1 MCKRGQHLN
10 NWFKKGG
17 GLKSILI
24 FSQKKKKKNSS
35 TPWQRQPNKV
45 AFVCRAGKSAAAV
58 AVPSAFTRARLLE
71 RRAFRNIPPP
81 AALCAC
87 HLLLRWTDKTS
98 WRGAARVT
106 GQNYAVINPSIRP
119 GLYCPQRIHCPPC
132 QQSHQL
138 LGQGGTAFRNLQTKA
153 FWKRNL
159 YKVILRVVFLN
170 IECPHVRKLGASTLI
185 QIKPQAISSIFCWKQ
200 LLCFNHQWFVY

>member
-10 NWFKKGG
+10 NWVFVFLFFLKGVG
-17 GLKSILI
+17 IKIHPYIL
-24 FSQKKKKKNSS
+24 KKKKYSS

-45 AFVCRAGKSAAAV
+45 AFVRRAGKSAAAV

-119 GLYCPQRIHCPPC
+119 GLCGPQRIHCPPC

-138 LGQGGTAFRNLQTKA
+138 LRHCKGGTAFRNLPTKA
-153 FWKRNL
+153 SWRRNL
-159 YKVILRVVFLN
+159 YKLILRGCFSEHRV
-170 IECPHVRKLGASTLI
+170 HSR
-185 QIKPQAISSIFCWKQ
+185 PQARRLDLNS
-200 LLCFNHQWFVY
+200 N

>member
-17 GLKSILI
+17 GIKIHPYILP
-24 FSQKKKKKNSS
+24 KKKKKKFLHTMATAAKQSG
-35 TPWQRQPNKV
+35 
-45 AFVCRAGKSAAAV
+45 RAGKSAAAV